1 MSRRSSLIFL
11 CVLGLVATS
20 CAGRGRQQGGQADI
34 DERFARGLSL
44 FEKER
49 WARAAEDFNWV
60 VLNNPAGNLAAE
72 AQYYYAEC
80 LYQQQLYVEAQ
91 IEFERLL
98 RRWAS
103 TEYLVDAR
111 YRIVQSLVA
120 QSPSYYFDQR
130 STEDAINELQDF
142 IEDFPATPQRAE
154 AEQLIAELRDKMAQK
169 IYESGRLY
177 LKWRRTDPAR
187 LYFDTVLTQYYD
199 TPYADEARLGTLV
212 AFIIEEDLAGARN
225 YLDENGVRFQAE
237 ELRREA
243 ERLLEINRDALQRVD
258 AQALIVN
265 AAGCGAQLG
274 GALWPGDESPA
285 PVDVA
290 EWLAPRLVRPPRSR
304 LTGNFT
310 YDAPCHLLHAQG
322 VRQAPLQLLSAAC
335 ESLLPLP
342 ESELCCGGAG
352 AYTLTQPEMSRQVL
366 SRKIEHVAAL
376 SPDVLVTG
384 NPGCQLQLQAGLRL
398 AGLKIPV
405 RHTVQVLDQAY
416 QQDRAYRD
424 AFGLDAEAAQ
434 A

>member
-1 MSRRSSLIFL
+1 MVVEHQLFSQEDYRLLQECIHCGL
-11 CVLGLVATS
+11 CLPACPTYQANGKEADS
-20 CAGRGRQQGGQADI
+20 PRGRLVLMKALDRDPGVDVAGAYNHIDLCLGCLACQTVCPSGVQYGHLLERTRSHRNDAGSAPSWSERLALDWVTQAPKLRLLTALIRLGQRTRLD
-34 DERFARGLSL
+34 RV
-44 FEKER
+44 
-49 WARAAEDFNWV
+49 ARALRLLPAALNFQLAGMPALQRYPFGRHSRPLWPAVTSNGERQGAVALFTGCVMAHWYGEV
-60 VLNNPAGNLAAE
+60 HEATVRVLRWNGFDVAVPAGQGCCGALHSHAG
-72 AQYYYAEC
+72 
-80 LYQQQLYVEAQ
+80 
-91 IEFERLL
+91 
-98 RRWAS
+98 
-103 TEYLVDAR
+103 
-111 YRIVQSLVA
+111 QSA
-120 QSPSYYFDQR
+120 
-130 STEDAINELQDF
+130 
-142 IEDFPATPQRAE
+142 
-154 AEQLIAELRDKMAQK
+154 
-169 IYESGRLY
+169 
-177 LKWRRTDPAR
+177 
-187 LYFDTVLTQYYD
+187 
-199 TPYADEARLGTLV
+199 
-212 AFIIEEDLAGARN
+212 
-225 YLDENGVRFQAE
+225 
-237 ELRREA
+237 EA

-265 AAGCGAQLG
+265 AAGCGAQLR

-424 AFGLDAEAAQ
+424 AFRLDAEAGQ